1 MTLSSS
7 PRRVWA
13 IADTHLSFAS
23 KKSMERF
30 GGEWRNHA
38 EKLKT
43 NIEKVVGP
51 EDVLL
56 LPGDLSWAT
65 RRRQAEPD
73 LDFLAALPGIKVC
86 CKGNH
91 DFWWE
96 SDKPIN
102 HPGLHSPPLILDDG
116 ALGIAGSRGWYIPP
130 SNTTKEAAKRD
141 NAAIERETNR
151 LQKTLDAIKDCRIK
165 LVIMHYPPQLWLK
178 QIKGAGVPLVAY
190 GHVHRNSLPQDEKL
204 AFLGEEFDGVKLYCV
219 ACDRIDFKPKLLLE
233 KRAD

>member
-1 MTLSSS
+1 
-7 PRRVWA
+7 
-13 IADTHLSFAS
+13 
-23 KKSMERF
+23 MERF
-30 GGEWRNHA
+30 GSEWKNHA

-43 NIEKVVGP
+43 NIERVVQP

-65 RRRQAEPD
+65 KRKQAETD
-73 LDFLAALPGIKVC
+73 LAFLAALPGIKVC

-102 HPGLHSPPLILDDG
+102 YPGLLSAPVILDEG
-116 ALGIAGSRGWYIPP
+116 AIGIAGSRGWYIPP
-130 SNTTKEAAKRD
+130 SSTTKEAAKRD

-151 LQKTLDAIKDCRIK
+151 LQKSLDAIKDCALK
-165 LVIMHYPPQLWLK
+165 VVMMHYPPQPWLK
-178 QIKGAGVPLVAY
+178 QIRAAGAPFVAY

-204 AFLGEEFDGVKLYCV
+204 AFYGQEVDGVMLYCV
-219 ACDRIDFKPKLLLE
+219 ACDRIDFKPRLLVDRSSSPMVE
-233 KRAD
+233 